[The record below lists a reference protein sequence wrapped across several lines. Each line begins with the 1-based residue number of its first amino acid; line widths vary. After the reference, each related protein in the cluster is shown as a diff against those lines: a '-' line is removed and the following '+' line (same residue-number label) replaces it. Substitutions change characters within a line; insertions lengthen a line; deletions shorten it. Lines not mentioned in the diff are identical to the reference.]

1 MLDTLK
7 ETFFLFLTSLKASAV
22 PHTYI
27 DKLVRE
33 IEELMNNVLTNL
45 FKQVLNDLETV
56 DVESL
61 NICFFQ
67 KYFHKVQNI
76 FSQFRTRYMQDQ
88 YLVDR
93 DVLIPPEER
102 TLGKSFATRDHSGHA
117 QQQLVTETFQY
128 VPICKLLKKYLEQ
141 PGVIESDS
149 KSA

>member
-1 MLDTLK
+1 M
-7 ETFFLFLTSLKASAV
+7 

-27 DKLVRE
+27 DKLVGE

-61 NICFFQ
+61 NISFFQ

-102 TLGKSFATRDHSGHA
+102 T
-117 QQQLVTETFQY
+117 
-128 VPICKLLKKYLEQ
+128 
-141 PGVIESDS
+141 
-149 KSA
+149 